1 MSCPTCHVLFAPE
14 KCWSPCAARAP
25 RLGASRLKTCFF
37 HERQGK
43 KPIRR
48 IYFFSLTDQ
57 SNTFLGLKGPFH
69 TEWKKKKI
77 WGFFSFL
84 QNVSSPCR
92 KKKNFPKKN
101 QRGPSD
107 IFSTRSHNFTRA
119 SRTKVDN
126 NKGHIMAQCAFNWCL
141 LSMFKCW
148 VSMILP
154 SLASTRPVCAP
165 GSKT

>member
-1 MSCPTCHVLFAPE
+1 MHLSRVKRRMIAAIQTTRVKWAVRCINSARPREQQQGEKRGGSVLI
-14 KCWSPCAARAP
+14 S
-25 RLGASRLKTCFF
+25 
-37 HERQGK
+37 
-43 KPIRR
+43 
-48 IYFFSLTDQ
+48 
-57 SNTFLGLKGPFH
+57 GPVH
-69 TEWKKKKI
+69 TGWKKKKI

-84 QNVSSPCR
+84 ENVSSPCR

-141 LSMFKCW
+141 LSMFKCR

-165 GSKT
+165 GLKT

>member
-1 MSCPTCHVLFAPE
+1 LE
-14 KCWSPCAARAP
+14 
-25 RLGASRLKTCFF
+25 
-37 HERQGK
+37 
-43 KPIRR
+43 
-48 IYFFSLTDQ
+48 
-57 SNTFLGLKGPFH
+57 
-69 TEWKKKKI
+69 
-77 WGFFSFL
+77 
-84 QNVSSPCR
+84 NVSSPCR

-141 LSMFKCW
+141 LSMFKCR

-165 GSKT
+165 GSKTWHTFPVFGTRRMFRPPFLSCLFSKYRNMLLVSGYWKM